1 MHVKY
6 KNECPMTF
14 VDLPDGAVFS
24 LQSDTSAKPAIYLK
38 VSGVYIDNPGYDDDD
53 YTEVN
58 AINLQDTDDL
68 RNFLFDQPVF
78 CYPDALLLLE
88 KEK

>member
-1 MHVKY
+1 MNIKHR
-6 KNECPMTF
+6 NERPMTF
-14 VDLPDGAVFS
+14 VDLPNGAVFS

-38 VSGVYIDNPGYDDDD
+38 VPGIYIDNPGYDDDD
-53 YTEVN
+53 YAEVN
-58 AINLQDTDDL
+58 AINLQDADDL

-88 KEK
+88 PEK